1 MRARSAKA
9 IVGAITAIGLLLT
22 ASGCGST
29 AQSDGGAQPKSDIRF
44 YGSDGNMANSFGE
57 ALKDSPAVL
66 AGMKGTTPLTP
77 LSEDFKRRVKSI
89 DSSLADFNY
98 AGESYDAVV
107 VAALAAEA
115 GKSVESSS
123 IAKQLIGVTTGDNVC
138 DTIAACLTAAR
149 SGKDFKYRG
158 ISLRRSG
165 FTDAGEP
172 SSAMYG
178 VLNFGRNNTI
188 DEAKTEFVGAGDE
201 KNENKAAPPP
211 ASGGNKGGGKG
222 PALKFGLLLPK
233 TGALA
238 FQGPPMFAAAK
249 LAIKEINEAGGVLG
263 QPVVVEEGDDGTNP
277 DVAKTAVE
285 KFINSGVHV
294 IIGAGASGVSKAVI
308 PRVVQAGKVMISP
321 SATSDELTKFD
332 DKGLFFRTSPPD
344 MLQAK
349 AIANII
355 MRDGHTKVAI
365 VARDDTYGSGL
376 AEGVRNDLTA
386 AGIKANNLL
395 ILKYEAKDNYDPK
408 ADATKLFAPIAG
420 QIKSFEATAIL
431 LVGFDESALVIKAL
445 VAAGIKEPTA

>member
-29 AQSDGGAQPKSDIRF
+29 AQSNGDAQPKSDIRL

-89 DSSLADFNY
+89 DPSLTDFNY
-98 AGESYDAVV
+98 SGEAYDAVV

-115 GKSVESSS
+115 GKSVESAS

-138 DTIAACLTAAR
+138 DTIAACLTAAK

-178 VLNFGRNNTI
+178 VLNFGRSNTI

-222 PALKFGLLLPK
+222 AALKFGLLLPK

-263 QPVVVEEGDDGTNP
+263 QPVVAEEGDDGTNP
-277 DVAKTAVE
+277 DVAKAAVE
-285 KFINSGVHV
+285 KFINGGVHV

-365 VARDDTYGSGL
+365 IARDDSYGSGL
-376 AEGVRNDLTA
+376 SDGVRNDLTA
-386 AGIKANNLL
+386 AGIKAGNLL
-395 ILKYEAKDNYDPK
+395 VLKYEAKDNYDPK
-408 ADATKLFAPIAG
+408 TDATKLFAPIAG
-420 QIKSFEATAIL
+420 QVKNFEATGIL

-445 VAAGIKEPTA
+445 VAAGIKAPTA

>member
-29 AQSDGGAQPKSDIRF
+29 AQSNGDTETKSDIRF

-77 LSEDFKRRVKSI
+77 LSDDFKRRVRSV
-89 DSSLADFNY
+89 DSGLTDFNY
-98 AGESYDAVV
+98 AGEAYDAVV

-115 GKSVESSS
+115 GKSVESAS
-123 IAKQLIGVTTGDNVC
+123 IAKQMIGVTTGENVC
-138 DTIAACLTAAR
+138 DTISTCLAAAK

-201 KNENKAAPPP
+201 KTENKAAAPP
-211 ASGGNKGGGKG
+211 ASGGNKGGAKG

-263 QPVVVEEGDDGTNP
+263 QQVLVEEGDDGTNP
-277 DVAKTAVE
+277 DTAKATVE
-285 KFINSGVHV
+285 RLISANVQV

-308 PRVVQAGKVMISP
+308 PRVAQAGKVMISP

-344 MLQAK
+344 VLQAK
-349 AIANII
+349 AIADII

-365 VARDDTYGSGL
+365 IARDDTYGSGL
-376 AEGVRNDLTA
+376 SEGVRSDLTA
-386 AGIKANNLL
+386 AGIKPGNMQV
-395 ILKYEAKDNYDPK
+395 LKYEAKDNYDPK
-408 ADATKLFAPIAG
+408 ADAAKLFAPIAG
-420 QIKSFEATAIL
+420 QVKAFEATAIL

-445 VAAGIKEPTA
+445 VTAGIKAPTA

>member
-1 MRARSAKA
+1 
-9 IVGAITAIGLLLT
+9 
-22 ASGCGST
+22 
-29 AQSDGGAQPKSDIRF
+29 
-44 YGSDGNMANSFGE
+44 MANSFGE

-77 LSEDFKRRVKSI
+77 LSEDFKRRVRTI
-89 DSSLADFNY
+89 DPNLTDFNY

-115 GKSVESSS
+115 GKSVESAS
-123 IAKQLIGVTTGDNVC
+123 IAKHLISVTTGENTC
-138 DTIAACLTAAR
+138 DSISACLLAAR

-165 FTDAGEP
+165 FTDVGEP
-172 SSAMYG
+172 SSATYG

-188 DEAKTEFVGAGDE
+188 DDAKTEFVGAGDE
-201 KNENKAAPPP
+201 KTENKAAAPS
-211 ASGGNKGGGKG
+211 ASAGNKGGGKG

-263 QPVVVEEGDDGTNP
+263 QQVVVEEGDDGTNP
-277 DVAKTAVE
+277 DVAKATAAR
-285 KFINSGVHV
+285 FITGGAHV

-308 PRVVQAGKVMISP
+308 PQVVQAGRVMISP
-321 SATSDELTKFD
+321 SATSDELTKFE

-344 MLQAK
+344 VLQAK
-349 AIANII
+349 AIADII
-355 MRDGHTKVAI
+355 MRDGHTKIAI
-365 VARDDTYGSGL
+365 IARDDTYGSGL
-376 AEGVRNDLTA
+376 STGVRTDLMA
-386 AGIKANNLL
+386 AGVKESNLL
-395 ILKYEAKDNYDPK
+395 IAKYEAKDNYDPK
-408 ADATKLFAPIAG
+408 ADAAKLFTPIAS
-420 QIKSFEATAIL
+420 QIKSFEPTAIL

-445 VAAGIKEPTA
+445 VAAGIKAPAA

>member
-29 AQSDGGAQPKSDIRF
+29 AQSDGDTETKSDIRF

-66 AGMKGTTPLTP
+66 SGMKGTTPLTP
-77 LSEDFKRRVKSI
+77 LSDDFKRRVRSI
-89 DSSLADFNY
+89 DSGLTDFNY
-98 AGESYDAVV
+98 SGEAYDAVV

-115 GKSVESSS
+115 GKSVESAS
-123 IAKQLIGVTTGDNVC
+123 IAKQLIGVTTGENVC
-138 DTIAACLTAAR
+138 DTIAACLLAAK

-158 ISLRRSG
+158 VSLRRSG

-201 KNENKAAPPP
+201 KTENKAATPP
-211 ASGGNKGGGKG
+211 AGGNKGGKG

-249 LAIKEINEAGGVLG
+249 LAVKEINEAGGVLG
-263 QPVVVEEGDDGTNP
+263 QQVLVEEGDDGTNP
-277 DVAKTAVE
+277 DVAKATVE
-285 KFINSGVHV
+285 RFISSNVQV

-308 PRVVQAGKVMISP
+308 PRVAQAGKVMISP

-349 AIANII
+349 AIADII

-365 VARDDTYGSGL
+365 IARDDSYGSGL
-376 AEGVRNDLTA
+376 AEGVRTDLIS
-386 AGIKANNLL
+386 AGIKAGNMQV
-395 ILKYEAKDNYDPK
+395 LKYEAKDNYDPK
-408 ADATKLFAPIAG
+408 ADAAKLFTPIAG
-420 QIKSFEATAIL
+420 QIKTFEATGIL

-445 VAAGIKEPTA
+445 VAAGIKAPTA